1 MTDDREDIL
10 RRDGLTIGIA
20 GMSLLNGMHFS
31 AYFDPVFILMK
42 QFAPGFFISSPLL
55 IFYFTDARHRR
66 HPGRDLR
73 ARQGSGDQH
82 RDLDVDLARRH
93 HAADDPDPAADDGAP
108 GLSRQRAP
116 RSHDFVILAG
126 PRPL

>member
-10 RRDGLTIGIA
+10 RRDGIVIGIA

-55 IFYFTDARHRR
+55 IFYFTSLFISA
-66 HPGRDLR
+66 LT
-73 ARQGSGDQH
+73 
-82 RDLDVDLARRH
+82 LAIGGI
-93 HAADDPDPAADDGAP
+93 PAAIYERGK
-108 GLSRQRAP
+108 GLETSNATSMWIWLGGIMLLTIPTLLQMTA
-116 RSHDFVILAG
+116 
-126 PRPL
+126 RPA

>member
-10 RRDGLTIGIA
+10 RRDGITIGIA

-55 IFYFTDARHRR
+55 IFYFTSLFISA
-66 HPGRDLR
+66 LT
-73 ARQGSGDQH
+73 
-82 RDLDVDLARRH
+82 LAIGGI
-93 HAADDPDPAADDGAP
+93 PAAIYERGRKLETSTATSMWIWLGGIMLLTIP
-108 GLSRQRAP
+108 TLLQMTA
-116 RSHDFVILAG
+116 
-126 PRPL
+126 RPA

>member
-55 IFYFTDARHRR
+55 IFYFTSLFISA
-66 HPGRDLR
+66 LT
-73 ARQGSGDQH
+73 
-82 RDLDVDLARRH
+82 LAIGGI
-93 HAADDPDPAADDGAP
+93 PAAIYERGK
-108 GLSRQRAP
+108 GLETSTAA
-116 RSHDFVILAG
+116 SMWIWLGGILLLTIPTLLQMTA
-126 PRPL
+126 RPA

>member
-55 IFYFTDARHRR
+55 IFYFTSLFISA
-66 HPGRDLR
+66 LT
-73 ARQGSGDQH
+73 
-82 RDLDVDLARRH
+82 LAIGGI
-93 HAADDPDPAADDGAP
+93 PAAIYERGKNLETSNATSMWIWL
-108 GLSRQRAP
+108 GG
-116 RSHDFVILAG
+116 ILLLTIPTLLQITA
-126 PRPL
+126 RPA